1 MFDTIYKYHV
11 EVYYKDGTKIV
22 SPTME
27 TFSMKKTAEFAN
39 KIINTDPAF
48 ISKKVTFGGET
59 DGSSSISVDRKD
71 MERVDIINEG
81 KIGFFERM
89 FG

>member
-48 ISKKVTFGGET
+48 ISKKVTKRGVGKALDFNPGM
-59 DGSSSISVDRKD
+59 INPPSVH
-71 MERVDIINEG
+71 VCLHI
-81 KIGFFERM
+81 
-89 FG
+89 